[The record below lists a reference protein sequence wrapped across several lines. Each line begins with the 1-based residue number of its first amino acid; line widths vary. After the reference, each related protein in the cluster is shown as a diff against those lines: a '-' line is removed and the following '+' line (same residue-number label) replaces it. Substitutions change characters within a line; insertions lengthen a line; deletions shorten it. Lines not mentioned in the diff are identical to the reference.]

1 MRKLLTILLL
11 FVSLGVLAQKRDT
24 TSLAWCVREFNKA
37 LVNRD
42 TVELNWLL
50 RDDIHYI
57 HSNGWVQLKR
67 DIIND
72 LYNGKLTYKN
82 IDVTSRGVKLNGPMG
97 AVEMKADVDVL
108 LDGKTVHLNLKINQ
122 LWTWKN
128 DRWELF
134 SRISEKV

>member
-11 FVSLGVLAQKRDT
+11 FITLSTFAQKRDT
-24 TSLAWCVREFNKA
+24 TGLSWCVLQFNSA
-37 LVNRD
+37 LVNKD

-57 HSNGWVQLKR
+57 HSNGWVQSKT
-67 DIIND
+67 DIIDD

-82 IDVTSRGVKLNGPMG
+82 IDVTSRTVKFNGTIG
-97 AVEMKADVDVL
+97 TVEMMANMDIL
-108 LDGKTVHLNLKINQ
+108 MGGKPMHLSLKINR

-128 DRWELF
+128 DKWELF
-134 SRISEKV
+134 SRMSEKA